1 MNGDGYSWLEPGRGA
16 HGKREVPDTGAGD
29 CISDDGGIIC
39 IAASALCRLAGPR
52 ALTMARMQ
60 LPVPASASAP
70 EREVSGLIE
79 RVIADVPMPRV
90 EAVADPARM
99 ADEIAREAARN
110 AALVSA
116 SLALPPGPLG
126 MLTVLP
132 DLFIIWKIQ
141 RQLVADVFALHGR
154 TVELTRTHM
163 LYCLFRH
170 MASQVLRDVV
180 VRAGERAIVRQLSSQ
195 ALRSMLGSLGFT
207 VTRRLAGTSA
217 SRWVPLAGAA
227 AVGAY
232 AYWDTLQVART
243 ARSVLATTP
252 RTPADEAWPDP
263 GPTPSA

>member
-1 MNGDGYSWLEPGRGA
+1 M
-16 HGKREVPDTGAGD
+16 T
-29 CISDDGGIIC
+29 
-39 IAASALCRLAGPR
+39 
-52 ALTMARMQ
+52 RMQ
-60 LPVPASASAP
+60 LPIPASAATP
-70 EREVSGLIE
+70 EHEVSGFIE
-79 RVIADVPMPRV
+79 RVIADVPMSRV
-90 EAVADPARM
+90 EVAGDPAPVADT
-99 ADEIAREAARN
+99 IAREAARN

-141 RQLVADVFALHGR
+141 RQLVADIFALHGR

-195 ALRSMLGSLGFT
+195 ALRSILGSLGFT

-243 ARSVLATTP
+243 ARSVLATTSRSRDGDDAP
-252 RTPADEAWPDP
+252 ERGSPPDD
-263 GPTPSA
+263 

>member
-1 MNGDGYSWLEPGRGA
+1 MHLPSTAATPT
-16 HGKREVPDTGAGD
+16 PD
-29 CISDDGGIIC
+29 
-39 IAASALCRLAGPR
+39 AS
-52 ALTMARMQ
+52 
-60 LPVPASASAP
+60 SF
-70 EREVSGLIE
+70 IE
-79 RVIADVPMPRV
+79 RVIADVPVSRV
-90 EAVADPARM
+90 EAMPDPAQS
-99 ADEIAREAARN
+99 ADRIAREAARN
-110 AALVSA
+110 AAMVSA

-132 DLFIIWKIQ
+132 DLFVIWKIQ
-141 RQLVADVFALHGR
+141 RQLVADIFALHGR

-195 ALRSMLGSLGFT
+195 ALASILQTLGKS
-207 VTRRLAGTSA
+207 VAQRIAGTSV

-243 ARSVLATTP
+243 ARKVLATT
-252 RTPADEAWPDP
+252 
-263 GPTPSA
+263 TPSRPGRMDEQNATPPGG